1 MNTEQEKKKI
11 NQLIN
16 ELLKQGNQLKG
27 GVAITAGGSGSEV
40 AVRVNG
46 ISSSLRVKAGNSIE
60 AGKQVLVAFDGHN
73 KPLVAINPNPP
84 VPGNSTKIEEKES
97 RRPPK
102 PTDKKESAIV
112 PILVSKTVGEA
123 LEERPECTCTHY
135 AIGKVLGSRPF
146 AYETCDGTV
155 PGAGKDLAEVEQGGG
170 ISKVYYW
177 CFNARSV
184 NSSTPWISGGLPACE
199 EPDIPRSPFIDIYGA
214 RAQSFKENPFQW
226 DYAPRTPLYS
236 ASNMYL
242 VQVEPVAARFDDPPH
257 YVFDPMT
264 TEIYLSPGVQDLM
277 WGFHLVA
284 DEQPILTATG
294 RKFSIKPTT
303 INGIPTLTPPITA
316 IANAQA
322 WYHYD
327 SLGFGGIVRLI
338 SNEEFNT
345 DGWFVAFGDPVDC
358 WYDDND
364 NPVADGYG
372 TKREIGVTL
381 RSFGYWNRVPWQLA
395 VDPDSCPTDST
406 VEGLLNE
413 APTDP
418 EDPAKYLMTKWFVGG
433 ITEQWL
439 ELPVTHRVDD
449 PHYAMIS
456 CNSEKKKI
464 WVSIKTGLDPLSTY
478 EEKSEWFINET
489 EVIDN
494 TTTNIEFVS
503 NNDFSNLKNNKIPLG
518 LKTYVENNYL
528 SPSDEVYITPTGK
541 ETLFS
546 NKRIQFANQGARFCK
561 ITIIEIDVS
570 ETGIMSIHSSQVYPY
585 EQKQSIPQN
594 PQNWKH
600 IEMISFLA
608 YFGSNHTIFPDSIID
623 YRNPSKFG
631 QDSSNY
637 FFSGNENNNLSFD
650 LETSSFPEKSTAY
663 ISGITSFFGLFYHF
677 YSPKIQVKIKTN
689 DYWNNFKQSI
699 LGSQGKKAILAAYGL
714 FSAIGS
720 SFLHNTDNNSTYVV
734 LEDPILLSPSHIMGI
749 DIKKNLL
756 TQTSPDYLMEAN
768 TERKSKLYKK
778 QFGIINQNKTYLK
791 QRSISFQ
798 GQISLMSDNYCYYW
812 PFWEKED
819 LKELLIGENV
829 LNISDILSKEAKAK
843 EKAEKFLQKQKTIKE
858 EPSDIDFYNKA
869 IFFANLDKEKLCCF
883 DFYRGY
889 GFNGKPEQGSPPS
902 LFNELAFSSNP
913 VECPVYVCEFDEND
927 DLKDYNIYAGKVANA
942 LVYPFDYTEGEP
954 CSFTVWGAAPA
965 LMKLKK
971 S

>member
-1 MNTEQEKKKI
+1 MNPQEKEIVALLTDLLQKGH
-11 NQLIN
+11 QLR
-16 ELLKQGNQLKG
+16 KG
-27 GVAITAGGSGSEV
+27 TSVSGAGPGADV
-40 AVRVNG
+40 VVRLANN
-46 ISSSLRVKAGNSIE
+46 SQRTYRAKAAN
-60 AGKQVLVAFDGHN
+60 
-73 KPLVAINPNPP
+73 
-84 VPGNSTKIEEKES
+84 KIEPGIEVFIVFSPSDKILIAMNPYPPIPGEPIRIEQKEN

-102 PTDKKESAIV
+102 PTEKKESAIV
-112 PILVSKTVGEA
+112 PILVSKTIGEA

-135 AIGKVLGSRPF
+135 AIGKVFGSRPF

-177 CFNARSV
+177 CFNAQSV

-242 VQVEPVAARFDDPPH
+242 VQIEPVAARFDDPPH

-264 TEIYLSPGVQDLM
+264 TEIYLSPGLQDLM

-284 DEQPILTATG
+284 DEQPILTTTG

-303 INGIPTLTPPITA
+303 ISRIPTLTPPITA

-322 WYHYD
+322 WYHYN
-327 SLGFGGIVRLI
+327 SSGFGGIVRLI

-395 VDPDSCPTDST
+395 VDPDSCPTNPTLEES
-406 VEGLLNE
+406 LNE
-413 APTDP
+413 APRDP
-418 EDPAKYLMTKWFVGG
+418 EDPNKYLMTKWFVGG
-433 ITEQWL
+433 VTEQWL
-439 ELPVTHRVDD
+439 ELPITHRVDD

-464 WVSIKTGLDPLSTY
+464 WVSIKTGLDPLNTY
-478 EEKSEWFINET
+478 EEKSEWFADKESIFNTSTTHAEFPSPGELNNRIGLGKTETVKNNYINPSDIISN
-489 EVIDN
+489 EVI
-494 TTTNIEFVS
+494 
-503 NNDFSNLKNNKIPLG
+503 
-518 LKTYVENNYL
+518 
-528 SPSDEVYITPTGK
+528 
-541 ETLFS
+541 FS
-546 NKRIQFANQGARFCK
+546 NKRVQFSNQGARFCK
-561 ITIIEIDVS
+561 IKILEIDIADSGALNLVTNK
-570 ETGIMSIHSSQVYPY
+570 EYTYENRNSI
-585 EQKQSIPQN
+585 EDN
-594 PQNWKH
+594 AENWNH
-600 IEMISFLA
+600 LEMTTFLA
-608 YFGSNHTIFPDSIID
+608 YLGSNYMITPENIVD
-623 YRNPSKFG
+623 YRRPGRFG
-631 QDSSNY
+631 QDASSF
-637 FFSGNENNNLSFD
+637 FFSGHYTNED
-650 LETSSFPEKSTAY
+650 LNIGEGLITDTFPEKNNIF
-663 ISGITSFFGLFYHF
+663 ISALTSFFGVFYHS
-677 YSPKIQVKIKTN
+677 YSPPIQQKQLSI
-689 DYWNNFKQSI
+689 DLWNNYKQSI
-699 LGSQGKKAILAAYGL
+699 FGLQPKQKINCHGVFAGTGSIILFNTEYNTTD
-714 FSAIGS
+714 
-720 SFLHNTDNNSTYVV
+720 FL
-734 LEDPILLSPSHIMGI
+734 LENPILFGPTHVMGVGWK
-749 DIKKNLL
+749 DNLVNEFF
-756 TQTSPDYLMEAN
+756 SDSEYIGGAKEFR
-768 TERKSKLYKK
+768 ERVFYRKPI
-778 QFGIINQNKTYLK
+778 GIINSFKTFGN
-791 QRSISFQ
+791 RSISYTRS
-798 GQISLMSDNYCYYW
+798 IAILSERHCYYW
-812 PFWEKED
+812 PFWDKED
-819 LKELLIGENV
+819 LDELLVGEQI
-829 LNISDILSKEAKAK
+829 LNASDILAKEVKAK
-843 EKAEKFLQKQKTIKE
+843 IKAERFLQKQKTIKE

-889 GFNGKPEQGSPPS
+889 GFNGKPEQGYPPS
-902 LFNELAFSSNP
+902 LFNELAFSPNP

-965 LMKLKK
+965 LMKLSKK
-971 S
+971 N